1 MELDDPD
8 TTVIV
13 NAGGQIAIIGRGEP
27 EEEQA
32 MRELALRFPGQI
44 GVRIGFNETDA
55 RRMFAGS
62 DFLLMPSR
70 YEPCGLSQMYAQRFG
85 SLPVARNTGGLADT
99 IENGVTGFL
108 FDESTVPSYEE
119 ALSRAFKVF
128 AYPDL
133 LNAMRCRAMAAPFNW
148 CKAVEPYAELYEQ
161 LVAKALGRSIK
172 HQ

>member
-1 MELDDPD
+1 
-8 TTVIV
+8 
-13 NAGGQIAIIGRGEP
+13 
-27 EEEQA
+27 
-32 MRELALRFPGQI
+32 MRDLALRFPGQI

-99 IENGVTGFL
+99 IENGLTGFL
-108 FDESTVPSYEE
+108 FDESTVASYEE
-119 ALSRAFKVF
+119 ALRRAFKVF
-128 AYPDL
+128 SYPRL

-161 LVAKALGRSIK
+161 LVAQSLTRAGKP
-172 HQ
+172 